1 MNTLNISSS
10 RLKYSESIKVI
21 TLILVLLAGW
31 KIIQESNFNTDLSMG
46 YIDPS
51 IWLLILTGMIC
62 FLLMIGLSAWV
73 LLRLW
78 AIVGLPAPHK
88 IILQFNYLESCQKLK
103 FLLAAYALLLLAG
116 VGCLVAIC

>member
-1 MNTLNISSS
+1 MNTLNISSP
-10 RLKYSESIKVI
+10 RLRYWELIKVI
-21 TLILVLLAGW
+21 MLALALVAGW
-31 KIIQESNFNTDLSMG
+31 QTMQGTNWNSDLSMG

-51 IWLLILTGMIC
+51 IWLLILIGIIC
-62 FLLMIGLSAWV
+62 FLMMIALSAWI

-78 AIVGLPAPHK
+78 VVVGLPAPHK

>member
-1 MNTLNISSS
+1 MLVFTL
-10 RLKYSESIKVI
+10 V
-21 TLILVLLAGW
+21 AGW
-31 KIIQESNFNTDLSMG
+31 KIMQGTNWNADLSSG

-51 IWLLILTGMIC
+51 IGLLILIAMIC
-62 FLLMIGLSAWV
+62 FLVMIGLSAWI

-78 AIVGLPAPHK
+78 TMAGLPSPHK
-88 IILQFNYLESCQKLK
+88 IISQFNYLESCQKLK